1 MRRFNPLR
9 RVGPPALLGVVLGV
23 GALSGGHRL
32 WPVGVVPGVI
42 FSVLGVRIAYDRR
55 LARGAD
61 QIREATA
68 WNAWTPAW

>member
-1 MRRFNPLR
+1 
-9 RVGPPALLGVVLGV
+9 
-23 GALSGGHRL
+23 
-32 WPVGVVPGVI
+32 
-42 FSVLGVRIAYDRR
+42 VRIAYDRR

>member
-1 MRRFNPLR
+1 
-9 RVGPPALLGVVLGV
+9 
-23 GALSGGHRL
+23 
-32 WPVGVVPGVI
+32 VPGVI